1 MCDFRGFSE
10 VELNREDNVRSEG
23 DGKSIRNMYLLLN
36 ICFKCVASCQ
46 ISKHDMLNCRDLR
59 RDFNPRVLLSI
70 FHTSPG
76 KESIEIT
83 FT

>member
-36 ICFKCVASCQ
+36 ICFRFVACG
-46 ISKHDMLNCRDLR
+46 K
-59 RDFNPRVLLSI
+59 LSN
-70 FHTSPG
+70 
-76 KESIEIT
+76 K
-83 FT
+83 

>member
-36 ICFKCVASCQ
+36 NCFKFAASCQ
-46 ISKHDMLNCRDLR
+46 ISKHDM
-59 RDFNPRVLLSI
+59 
-70 FHTSPG
+70 
-76 KESIEIT
+76 
-83 FT
+83 